1 MAASSRAT
9 AKPAAKTEESETPAS
24 DSTPVEPDAGI
35 GDGTTLGHFQ
45 AAFKVMGGQLK
56 AQMDDKLS
64 GVKKTMEGLAVTVD
78 DLAATVTELS
88 KQKEPDAA
96 ALTHEEDFLS
106 DKVDEA
112 IGAQFDAVVA
122 RLEEGAIKH
131 ANQLASDLSR
141 EIENLR
147 SARAAANAVL
157 PPPNAMPP
165 LDGDWMPGKH
175 ILTAIHQVMR
185 AVTYVPKAGDYDGGR
200 SGNYKFRKFDDTAAA
215 IGKAFREYGVFVQT
229 KTINRTVE
237 SYEKPFANGGSARW
251 TDVYVEMR
259 YTLTSLMDG
268 SELVVESYGQGKDN
282 SDKATAKAMTMALK
296 TALTQAFMIPTDEPD
311 PDSERPGEQEAPP
324 IGHGQGQQQRPQRQP
339 EQPPAQH
346 QQQDAPPP
354 QRTAES
360 PEQRAINGLAAARAA
375 QNREQLNGIVNY
387 AAEQGLSKVMVT
399 SQGSTQSLQQWLMA
413 IRAELPAAQDG

>member
-88 KQKEPDAA
+88 KQKDPDAA
-96 ALTHEEDFLS
+96 ALTLEEDFLS
-106 DKVDEA
+106 DKIEEA
-112 IGAQFDAVVA
+112 VASRFDTVAASLDQGVVERMNKLA
-122 RLEEGAIKH
+122 FELERELKTLRE
-131 ANQLASDLSR
+131 QVPASLG
-141 EIENLR
+141 I
-147 SARAAANAVL
+147 
-157 PPPNAMPP
+157 PT
-165 LDGDWMPGKH
+165 LDGEYIPGKH

-215 IGKAFREYGVFVQT
+215 IGKAFRDYGVFVQVQT
-229 KTINRTVE
+229 LNHRTE
-237 SYEKPFANGGSARW
+237 SYEKPYSSGSGTVRW
-251 TDVYVEMR
+251 TDAYVSVR
-259 YTLTSLMDG
+259 YVFTSLEDG
-268 SELVVESYGQGKDN
+268 SELTVESYGQGKDS

-324 IGHGQGQQQRPQRQP
+324 IGHGQGQQQRTQREP
-339 EQPPAQH
+339 EQPPAQR
-346 QQQDAPPP
+346 QQQDAPSP

-375 QNREQLNGIVNY
+375 QTREQLNGIVNY

>member
-9 AKPAAKTEESETPAS
+9 AKPAAKTEEPETPAS
-24 DSTPVEPDAGI
+24 DTTPVEPDAGT

-64 GVKKTMEGLAVTVD
+64 GVKKTMEGLVVTVD

-88 KQKEPDAA
+88 KQKDPDAA
-96 ALTHEEDFLS
+96 ALTLEEDFLS
-106 DKVDEA
+106 DKISHAVNMANGELHQHFTDQLNQATATMASYVDTQVS
-112 IGAQFDAVVA
+112 G
-122 RLEEGAIKH
+122 
-131 ANQLASDLSR
+131 
-141 EIENLR
+141 
-147 SARAAANAVL
+147 AAARVADRVAVATGS
-157 PPPNAMPP
+157 AME

-339 EQPPAQH
+339 EPPPAQH

-375 QNREQLNGIVNY
+375 QTREQLNGIVNY

>member
-88 KQKEPDAA
+88 KQKDPAAA
-96 ALTHEEDFLS
+96 ALTLEEDFLS
-106 DKVDEA
+106 DKIEEA
-112 IGAQFDAVVA
+112 VASRFDTVAASLDQGVVE
-122 RLEEGAIKH
+122 RV
-131 ANQLASDLSR
+131 NQLATDMSR

-147 SARAAANAVL
+147 GARVAS
-157 PPPNAMPP
+157 PPNAMPP

-324 IGHGQGQQQRPQRQP
+324 IGHGQGQQQRTQREP
-339 EQPPAQH
+339 EQPPAQR

-354 QRTAES
+354 QRAVES

-375 QNREQLNGIVNY
+375 QTREQLNGIVNY